1 MIVVDVETSD
11 VSPYKGGLLS
21 IGAVEFENP
30 SNQFYGECH
39 IDANTSVSPH
49 ALKVNGFTQK
59 EITDI
64 SKPSQT
70 ELVNKFLE
78 WTKPIKDKTLGGHST
93 AFDVGFLR
101 AAYKKAG
108 HDRFPLSMFFI
119 DMHNIVYGH
128 MRKNLKAVPINK
140 YGSFSITAD
149 RVYEYVGMPPEPKPH
164 RGLTGAVMEAEA
176 MGRLIYGKSIIKEF
190 AQYPLPKKFSSL

>member
-11 VSPYKGGLLS
+11 ASPYKGGLLS

-30 SNQFYGECH
+30 QNQFYGECR
-39 IDANTSVSPH
+39 IDANTSVSPY
-49 ALKVNGFTQK
+49 ALQVNGFTQT
-59 EITDI
+59 EITDMGK
-64 SKPSQT
+64 STQT
-70 ELVNKFLE
+70 ELVNQFLD
-78 WTKPIKDKTLGGHST
+78 WTKPIKDKTLGGHNT

-108 HDRFPLSMFFI
+108 YERFPLSMFFV
-119 DMHNIVYGH
+119 DMHNIVYAH
-128 MRKNLKAVPINK
+128 MLKNLNKVPINK

-176 MGRLIYGKSIIKEF
+176 MGRLIYGKSIIPEF
-190 AQYPLPKKFSSL
+190 AQYHLPEKFKKV